1 MSPGFIA
8 RLGYYASL
16 KCCMSG
22 LCLMSEISVSCFLQ
36 GGNLLNLMVVIG
48 NFRNIDDMVRACDS
62 RHGLPQQFINK
73 LEDLLKNC
81 RIKTVHLG
89 HTKKL
94 KGFGPPAN
102 HPDCSFK
109 QDDGSMITVADYY
122 EQQCRTNPV
131 YAAHLPQGRLRYPLL
146 SLVQVGS
153 KKKAIYIPAE
163 LVNVVPGQ
171 ARQRTA
177 PLEITSQLIKY
188 AALQPNDR
196 FQALSTE
203 SARNGLF
210 HELQVDVNTTAFGF
224 SGISSTPMKVQG
236 FILPPAKLQ
245 YGNRVVEPELTGSW
259 NLAGNVTFAHPP
271 PSAPACAKGS
281 STSASYREFK
291 GSSKQ
296 SYLYGLVIVYA
307 PGNSEPRNFDNLVQ
321 PFLSK
326 LEGDS
331 RSTGIPLTPCFL
343 GNSRCPYVVV
353 EGKRG
358 FLQDVMRRFKDED
371 CRIVITLLYN
381 DVYSLV
387 KLAADAFCLPTQCI
401 RWQNLSR
408 PPKNYHTSLLV
419 KMNMKMGGVNHTLAS
434 RLPAGEIHSEK
445 MDVEDN
451 EPTFQ
456 FPPKSIS
463 WLFDEPC
470 MVMVSFCSS
479 FWLLLN
485 NLILE
490 FDDARVSM

>member
-22 LCLMSEISVSCFLQ
+22 LCLMSEISVSCFLK
-36 GGNLLNLMVVIG
+36 GGNLLNLMAAIG
-48 NFRNIDDMVRACDS
+48 NFRNIEDMARACDP
-62 RHGLPQQFINK
+62 RHGLPRQFVNK
-73 LEDLLKNC
+73 LEELLKNC
-81 RIKTVHLG
+81 RIKTIHLG

-102 HPDCSFK
+102 HPDCAFK
-109 QDDGSMITVADYY
+109 QDDDTSITVADYY
-122 EQQCRTNPV
+122 EQQCRVNPV
-131 YAAHLPQGRLRYPLL
+131 YAAHLPQGKLRYPML

-171 ARQRTA
+171 ARQRSA
-177 PLEITSQLIKY
+177 PIEITSQLIKY

-224 SGISSTPMKVQG
+224 TGISSTPMKVQG

-245 YGNRVVEPELTGSW
+245 YGNRVIEPELTGSW
-259 NLAGNVTFAHPP
+259 NLAGNVKFAHPP
-271 PSAPACAKGS
+271 PSAPPLPNGN
-281 STSASYREFK
+281 SAFEN
-291 GSSKQ
+291 
-296 SYLYGLVIVYA
+296 LYGHGKGGDGTYHYGVVIVYGS
-307 PGNSEPRNFDNLVQ
+307 GNSEPRNFEGIVQ

-331 RSTGIPLTPCFL
+331 RSTGIPLSPCFV
-343 GNSRCPYVVV
+343 GNSRSPYIVV
-353 EGKRG
+353 EGKRPY
-358 FLQDVMRRFKDED
+358 LQDVMNRFKSEG
-371 CRIVITLLYN
+371 CRIVVALLYQ
-381 DVYSLV
+381 DIYSLV
-387 KLAADAFCLPTQCI
+387 KLTADACCLPTQCI

-434 RLPAGEIHSEK
+434 RLPESQQQA
-445 MDVEDN
+445 MDVDDGEAS
-451 EPTFQ
+451 FQ

-463 WLFDEPC
+463 WLFDDPC
-470 MVMVSFCSS
+470 MVMVSTAVC
-479 FWLLLN
+479 
-485 NLILE
+485 
-490 FDDARVSM
+490 R

>member
-1 MSPGFIA
+1 
-8 RLGYYASL
+8 
-16 KCCMSG
+16 
-22 LCLMSEISVSCFLQ
+22 MSEISVSCFLQ
-36 GGNLLNLMVVIG
+36 GGNLLDLMVVIG
-48 NFRNIDDMVRACDS
+48 NFRSVDDMARSCDP
-62 RHGLPQQFINK
+62 RHGLPQSFINK

-81 RIKTVHLG
+81 RIKTTHLG
-89 HTKKL
+89 HSKKL

-102 HPDCSFK
+102 HPDCAFK

-122 EQQCRTNPV
+122 EQQCRVNPV
-131 YAAHLPQGRLRYPLL
+131 YAAHLPKGKLRYPML

-163 LVNVVPGQ
+163 LVSVVPGQ

-196 FQALSTE
+196 FQALSSE

-224 SGISSTPMKVQG
+224 GGISSTPMKVQG

-245 YGNRVVEPELTGSW
+245 YGNRVIEPELTGSW
-259 NLAGNVTFAHPP
+259 NLAGNVTFAQPP
-271 PSAPACAKGS
+271 PSAPPSVKGS
-281 STSASYREFK
+281 SASSYDRRE
-291 GSSKQ
+291 
-296 SYLYGLVIVYA
+296 SYLYGIVVVYGA
-307 PGNSEPRNFDNLVQ
+307 GNSEPRNFDGILQ

-343 GNSRCPYVVV
+343 SNSRCPYVVV
-353 EGKRG
+353 EGKRS
-358 FLQDVMRRFKDED
+358 FLQDVMLRFKDQG
-371 CRIVITLLYN
+371 CRIVLTVLYQ
-381 DVYSLV
+381 DIYSLV
-387 KLAADAFCLPTQCI
+387 KLAADACCLPTQCI
-401 RWQNLSR
+401 RWQNLNR

-434 RLPAGEIHSEK
+434 RLPSGASEPMETDEGES
-445 MDVEDN
+445 
-451 EPTFQ
+451 FQ

-463 WLFDEPC
+463 WLFDDPC
-470 MVMVSFCSS
+470 MVMVRKCF
-479 FWLLLN
+479 
-485 NLILE
+485 
-490 FDDARVSM
+490 